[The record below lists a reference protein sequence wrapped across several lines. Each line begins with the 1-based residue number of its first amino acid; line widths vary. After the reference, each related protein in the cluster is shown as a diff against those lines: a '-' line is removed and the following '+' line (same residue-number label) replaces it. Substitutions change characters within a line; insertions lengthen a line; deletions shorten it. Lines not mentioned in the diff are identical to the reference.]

1 MSKKKSKGKHHGR
14 GQAEGGQA
22 PLTPAHAVAEA
33 EMAQSGRPDA
43 EAACKAAIPGL
54 EADPGPGRFTEPGL
68 PGAEAFSR
76 AYLDAGH
83 SAPSPQQGP
92 PNVAP
97 VPPGHPASLPR
108 CRCPPCPG
116 GGQRPVVQGL
126 AQHQARAAQSM
137 PPCRRRAARP
147 EEIQNAALS
156 PA

>member
-97 VPPGHPASLPR
+97 VPPGPLGVLTPLQMSAVPTVVGS
-108 CRCPPCPG
+108 G
-116 GGQRPVVQGL
+116 PVVQGL

-137 PPCRRRAARP
+137 PPMPPARG
-147 EEIQNAALS
+147 
-156 PA
+156 